1 MGRLALEVNMNQDT
15 DITLLSVDDAWL
27 REWAAEGIAG
37 LERLLAAHAA
47 FDEFLRTRHDSH
59 DGDRTDQD

>member
-1 MGRLALEVNMNQDT
+1 MNEHT
-15 DITLLSVDDAWL
+15 DITTISVDEAWL
-27 REWAAEGIAG
+27 GEWAAEGIAA

-47 FDEFLRTRHDSH
+47 FDEFLRARQDST